1 MDPNDAG
8 VDSFELFVRQYSKP
22 LYNYLKKLTG
32 IGEDAEDLLQEVLIK
47 IAERLPDLRDPAKIK
62 TWAFRIATNTAIDF
76 FRKRG
81 KFDQVEFDES
91 LLDGD
96 AANSDI
102 EDEAVVNE
110 MNECIRGEMGRIAPL
125 YHTTLVLYY
134 FEHMAVP
141 EIAKICDIS
150 VPAVKIRLHRGKR
163 LLNRVLTE
171 GCNFYFDKNS
181 NMRCSSKPRQ
191 Q

>member
-181 NMRCSSKPRQ
+181 NMRCSSKSKQ
-191 Q
+191 

>member
-1 MDPNDAG
+1 MDANNAG
-8 VDSFELFVRQYSKP
+8 ADGFEVFVKQYSNA

-47 IAERLPDLRDPAKIK
+47 IAERLPDLRDPARIK

-76 FRKRG
+76 FRKSG

-96 AANSDI
+96 SANGDI
-102 EDEAVVNE
+102 EDELVVDE
-110 MNECIRGEMGRIAPL
+110 MNECIRREMGRIAPL
-125 YHTTLVLYY
+125 YQTALVLYY
-134 FEHMAVP
+134 FEHMTVP
-141 EIAKICDIS
+141 EIANICDIS

-171 GCNFYFDKNS
+171 GCNFYYDKNS
-181 NMRCSSKPRQ
+181 NMRCSSKSKQ
-191 Q
+191 